1 MSAPLK
7 SQHVSPPQ
15 ASEASWLRRALAWF
29 GLTKTPVDADAPV
42 HRRVRVAMYAVLLI
56 VGAVSA
62 WQAWQVEKS
71 EAVRLADAEI
81 IGIAAAQSTLTQR
94 MGLQA
99 AMLLATDVPHEEIS
113 NALAETLNQ
122 AQDQAVQLDELLAR
136 QGAWDAGAPVAL
148 RRAIFEWQE
157 RRERIWYRA
166 QNLLSLSERSEADK
180 RHLANRFL
188 QAEVEPFRL
197 TTQTLVE
204 EMQRAAQ
211 RRARSAIDQ
220 IEISALLMMSL
231 LLALT
236 LGVAEPLARFVRR
249 QHRALALQ
257 SNELKQLALV
267 AERTSN
273 WVAVLDAQRHI
284 LWCNPA
290 LLEGIGYAMAEM
302 QGRHPGILVSNE
314 HNDLAELKRLD
325 VTLGQGQG
333 VRFEVRV
340 VARSGDEI
348 WLNVD
353 YQPIHDA
360 GGALTGFTIV
370 ASDITEQVNQ
380 RLHMRALLD
389 ALPAGVVLQSPS
401 GEVIESNQAASDM
414 LGLTRDDLIG
424 RQSLARQGVAVR
436 EDLSPYPVN
445 ERPTSRTLRTGQGLR
460 GESIGLLSPQG
471 DVRWLMVNTEPMKDA
486 AGHLAGVISCTVDV
500 TEQRAQQQLL
510 TLALESA
517 SLGVWQ
523 WDIGSGAMS
532 CNDRMFVLLG
542 YQPGQLAMNADAWN
556 ALIHPDDLPGWLW
569 AIRTNLRDSLRPLH
583 WEIRIRHGDG
593 RWVWLMYSGTVVA
606 RNAEGRAVRMAGIAY
621 DINAQKELEEQLRHA
636 ARTDHL
642 THLPNRSEILGRI
655 QSCILHAHQQ
665 PGYHFAVLFMDFDR
679 FKQVNDTL
687 GHGIG
692 DELLRQIAQRLQES
706 LRPGDAFVQTSD
718 FSQMAARIGGDEFVV
733 LLDDIRGN
741 LDAQVVASRLLDV
754 LAQPYQLG
762 PHRLSSSAS
771 IGIVTTEHMGEDADS
786 VLRDADIAMYE
797 AKREGRGRYVMFEPS
812 MRKRVRDDASLEN
825 DLRQALDK
833 DELFVVYQPV
843 LRLADGR
850 LSGVEALV
858 RWQHPQRGM
867 VSPLTFIP
875 VAEASGLIGPIGH
888 FVLRTACTEFMRL
901 QAELGSRAPATLA
914 VNLSRAQLR
923 QPGLVAEVQEVL
935 RDSGMN
941 PGQLILEVTESL
953 AAQDDVVQAE
963 LRALRALGVS
973 LSLDDFGTGY
983 SSLSCLHELPV
994 NIVKIDRSFVSLA
1007 MDSDYHRVMIE
1018 ATIRMAQTL
1027 GLATVAEGIE
1037 TPEQASLMATLGC
1050 SKGQGY
1056 LYSMPLQATALAQWI
1071 ERRQEQA

>member
-1 MSAPLK
+1 MLEQVEPRNVL
-7 SQHVSPPQ
+7 SPQ
-15 ASEASWLRRALAWF
+15 RGWAWLRRVVAWF
-29 GLTKTPVDADAPV
+29 GLTRSPADADAPV
-42 HRRVRVAMYAVLLI
+42 HRRVRVAMYSVLLI

-81 IGIAAAQSTLTQR
+81 IRIAAAQSTLTQR
-94 MGLQA
+94 MGMQA
-99 AMLLATDVPHEEIS
+99 ALLLATAVPQEEVG
-113 NALAETLNQ
+113 NALAETINQ
-122 AQDQAVQLDELLAR
+122 AQEQAVRLDELLAH
-136 QGAWDAGAPVAL
+136 QGVWHAAASEPL
-148 RRAIFEWQE
+148 RKAVFEWQE
-157 RRERIWYRA
+157 RRERVWYRA
-166 QNLLSLSERSEADK
+166 QILLWLGERSASDQ
-180 RHLANRFL
+180 RRIANRFL
-188 QAEVEPFRL
+188 QAEVEPFLL
-197 TTQTLVE
+197 TTQMLVE
-204 EMQRAAQ
+204 EMQQAAQ
-211 RRARSAIDQ
+211 RRARSAIDH
-220 IEISALLMMSL
+220 IELSALFMVLL

-249 QHRALALQ
+249 QHRSLVLQ
-257 SNELKQLALV
+257 SGELKRLALV
-267 AERTSN
+267 AERTSS

-290 LLEGIGYAMAEM
+290 LLHGIGYAMTEL
-302 QGRHPGILVSNE
+302 QGRHPGAVVSNE
-314 HNDLAELKRLD
+314 HNDQAELARVDEALGR
-325 VTLGQGQG
+325 GQGA
-333 VRFEVRV
+333 RFEARV
-340 VARSGDEI
+340 VARSGDEV
-348 WLNVD
+348 WLDVD
-353 YQPIHDA
+353 YQPVHDA
-360 GGALTGFTIV
+360 AGALTGFTIV
-370 ASDITEQVNQ
+370 ASDITEPVNQ
-380 RLHMRALLD
+380 RLRMRALLD
-389 ALPAGVVLQSPS
+389 ALPAGVVLQAPS
-401 GEVIESNQAASDM
+401 GEVIESNQAAGEM
-414 LGLTRDDLIG
+414 LSLSRSDLIG

-436 EDLSPYPVN
+436 EDLSPYPVD

-471 DVRWLMVNTEPMKDA
+471 EVRWLMVNTEPLKDA

-510 TLALESA
+510 TLAIESA

-523 WDIGSGAMS
+523 WDIASGAMG
-532 CNDRMFVLLG
+532 CNERMFSLLG
-542 YQPGQLAMNADAWN
+542 YRPEELEMTAPAWN
-556 ALIHPDDLPGWLW
+556 DLIHPDDLPGWLW
-569 AIRTNLRDSLRPLH
+569 AIRTNLRDSQRPLH
-583 WEIRIRHGDG
+583 WEIRIRHGNG

-621 DINAQKELEEQLRHA
+621 DINAQKELEEQLRQA

-642 THLPNRSEILGRI
+642 THLPNRSEVLGRI
-655 QSCILHAHQQ
+655 QSCILRARQQ

-687 GHGIG
+687 GHGVG
-692 DELLRQIAQRLQES
+692 DDLLRHIALRLEDS

-733 LLDDIRGN
+733 LLDDIRGD

-754 LAQPYQLG
+754 LAQPYQIG

-771 IGIVTTEHMGEDADS
+771 IGIVTAEYMGDDADS

-812 MRKRVRDDASLEN
+812 MRKRVRDDVSLEN
-825 DLRQALDK
+825 DLRQALAK

-850 LSGVEALV
+850 LAGVEALV
-858 RWQHPQRGM
+858 RWQQPQRGL
-867 VSPLTFIP
+867 VSPLAFIP

-888 FVLRTACTEFMRL
+888 FVLRTACEGFVRL
-901 QAELGSRAPATLA
+901 QAELGERAPATVA

-923 QPGLVAEVQEVL
+923 QPGLAAEVQEVL
-935 RDSGMN
+935 RDSGLN

-953 AAQDDVVQAE
+953 AAQDDMVQATLHE
-963 LRALRALGVS
+963 LRSLGVA

-994 NIVKIDRSFVSLA
+994 NIVKIDRSFVGLA
-1007 MDSDYHRVMIE
+1007 MGSDYHRVMIE

-1027 GLATVAEGIE
+1027 GLTTVAEGIE
-1037 TPEQASLMATLGC
+1037 TSEQAALMKALGC

-1056 LYSMPLQATALAQWI
+1056 LYSMPLDAAALARWI
-1071 ERRQEQA
+1071 TRQPD